1 MMFDKYS
8 LLYLGISAVIMICI
22 LIKTNHET
30 AIVFSMF
37 ALFMIGLSIGIKKLR
52 TVLGWEISTNMLLI
66 DSFPIDQAL
75 ATVITLVLCYLIL
88 KPFSA

>member
-1 MMFDKYS
+1 MMFNKYT
-8 LLYLGISAVIMICI
+8 LLYLCISAVIMICI
-22 LIKTNHET
+22 LIKTNKET

-52 TVLGWEISTNMLLI
+52 TVLGWEISTNFLLI
-66 DSFPIDQAL
+66 DSFPIDQFV
-75 ATVITLVLCYLIL
+75 ATVITLMLCYLIL

>member
-30 AIVFSMF
+30 AILFSMF

-75 ATVITLVLCYLIL
+75 ATVITLVLYYLIL